1 MRGFWLF
8 VHNLGYSL
16 WLGAGIATMLAG
28 IAAKRFAPADRLSV
42 YRVTAAI
49 WRGLVGPGA
58 MATLL
63 SGIILAMQWM
73 KSGAAPGWMNAMMG
87 LGLVGAL
94 AAIATAM
101 PTAARL
107 GRLTLDPRGELPE
120 SFLALRRRLI
130 WTATISGAFGLL
142 ALAVSTIGRF

>member
-16 WLGAGIATMLAG
+16 WLGGGIATMVAG
-28 IAAKRFAPADRLSV
+28 IAAKHFAPADRLSV
-42 YRVTAAI
+42 YRVTGAV

-63 SGIILAMQWM
+63 SGVILAMQWM

-87 LGLVGAL
+87 LGLLGAL
-94 AAIATAM
+94 AAIGTAM

-107 GRLTLDPRGELPE
+107 GRLALDPRGELPE
-120 SFLALRRRLI
+120 SFPGLRRRLV
-130 WTATISGAFGLL
+130 WTATISGGLGLL
-142 ALAVSTIGRF
+142 ALAVSTIGRY

>member
-1 MRGFWLF
+1 MQGFWLF

-16 WLGAGIATMLAG
+16 WLGAGIATMVAG
-28 IAAKRFAPADRLSV
+28 ITAKHFTPADRLSV

-49 WRGLVGPGA
+49 WRILVGPGA

-63 SGIILAMQWM
+63 SGLILAMQWM

-87 LGLVGAL
+87 LGLIGALVAVGA
-94 AAIATAM
+94 AM

-120 SFLALRRRLI
+120 SFPALRKRLV
-130 WTATISGAFGLL
+130 WTATIAGGFAIL
-142 ALAVSTIGRF
+142 ALGVSTIGRF